1 MPVTVDRAAGEHVA
15 SATPAGGGARVE
27 KGALG
32 ANLVG
37 IRRALDIVE
46 TLACALIGI
55 GHGIEVRAHAT
66 AGGSS
71 SAGGLTLLTAAAQR
85 YEQRSSHRNPQPP

>member
-1 MPVTVDRAAGEHVA
+1 MPVAVDRAAGEHVT
-15 SATPAGGGARVE
+15 SATPASRGARVE

-37 IRRALDIVE
+37 IRPALDVVE
-46 TLACALIGI
+46 TLARALIGI
-55 GHGIEVRAHAT
+55 GHGTEVGAHAT
-66 AGGSS
+66 AAGS

-85 YEQRSSHRNPQPP
+85 YEQRSSHRNP